1 MSGNKFLFFT
11 TVILILAAN
20 ISFSQ
25 NADYKFDKVV
35 IDAGHGGKDPGATF
49 SGIHEKDIVLDV
61 ALRTGTLLKK
71 KCPEVAVVYIRDKDV
86 FPELS
91 YRAEKANKSKADL
104 FISIHANSTKGKG
117 VTGVETFILGLRR
130 SNENLEVTKAE
141 NSVILLE
148 EDYTTKYEG
157 FDPNV
162 AESYIMFEM
171 MQNEYMEHSMI
182 FAEAVQR
189 NIISS
194 TGQKDRGVKQE
205 PLLVLRMT
213 AMPSVL
219 IEIGFMSTESER
231 NFLLTD
237 KAKDQ
242 MAKAIV
248 DGIIEYK
255 HRFDERTP
263 STASK
268 GSKFDSGRTENKP
281 KEKKDTIKGLVKAE
295 ADELAKVEVKDTI
308 ETEKKDSLIA
318 DIESLKGKWFGVQIM
333 AAKEKY
339 VYGDPMFKGQDSLYY
354 LYEGGFHKF
363 FTGLS
368 RVPEE
373 TLRTNSQIKSLFP
386 GAFPVAFIE
395 GKKVAFSQAR

>member
-1 MSGNKFLFFT
+1 MSGNRLINFLI
-11 TVILILAAN
+11 VILILTASV
-20 ISFSQ
+20 SFSQ

-61 ALRTGTLLKK
+61 ALRAGKLLKN
-71 KCPEVAVVYIRDKDV
+71 KCPEISVVYIRDKDV

-104 FISIHANSTKGKG
+104 FISIHANSTKSKG

-171 MQNEYMEHSMI
+171 MQNEYMEQSMI
-182 FAEAVQR
+182 FAETVQR

-255 HRFDERTP
+255 HRFDERNP
-263 STASK
+263 STASNGAK
-268 GSKFDSGRTENKP
+268 SDSGKKDNKI
-281 KEKKDTIKGLVKAE
+281 KEKKDTIISPVKIEVNDLAIVAE
-295 ADELAKVEVKDTI
+295 KDTVKN
-308 ETEKKDSLIA
+308 ENKDSLI
-318 DIESLKGKWFGVQIM
+318 INVESLKGKWFGVQIM

-339 VYGDPMFKGQDSLYY
+339 VYGDPIFKGQDSLYY
-354 LYEGGFHKF
+354 LFEGGYHKF

-368 RVPEE
+368 RQSEQ
-373 TLRTNSQIKSLFP
+373 TLRSNSKVKNLFP
-386 GAFPVAFIE
+386 GSFPVAFID
-395 GKKVAFSQAR
+395 GKKVSFSQAK

>member
-1 MSGNKFLFFT
+1 MSGNRLIIFL
-11 TVILILAAN
+11 TVILILATSE
-20 ISFSQ
+20 SFSQ

-61 ALRTGTLLKK
+61 ALRAGKLLKS
-71 KCPEVAVVYIRDKDV
+71 KCPEISVVYIRDKDV

-104 FISIHANSTKGKG
+104 FISIHANSTKSKG

-171 MQNEYMEHSMI
+171 MQNEYMEQSMM
-182 FAEAVQR
+182 FAETVQR

-231 NFLLTD
+231 KFLLTD

-255 HRFDERTP
+255 HRFDERNP
-263 STASK
+263 ATASNGAK
-268 GSKFDSGRTENKP
+268 SDSGKKDNNI
-281 KEKKDTIKGLVKAE
+281 KEKKDTIISPAKIEVNDLAIV
-295 ADELAKVEVKDTI
+295 ADKDTVTN
-308 ETEKKDSLIA
+308 ENKDSLI
-318 DIESLKGKWFGVQIM
+318 INVESLKGKWFGVQIM

-339 VYGDPMFKGQDSLYY
+339 VYGDPIFKGQDSLYY
-354 LYEGGFHKF
+354 LFEGGYHKF
-363 FTGLS
+363 FTGIS
-368 RVPEE
+368 RQSEQ
-373 TLRTNSQIKSLFP
+373 TLRSNSKVKNLFP
-386 GAFPVAFIE
+386 GAFPVAFID
-395 GKKVAFSQAR
+395 GKKVSFSQVK

>member
-1 MSGNKFLFFT
+1 MSGNKFLNISL
-11 TVILILAAN
+11 VILLLAAN
-20 ISFSQ
+20 TSFSQ

-61 ALRTGTLLKK
+61 ALRTGNLLKK
-71 KCPEVAVVYIRDKDV
+71 KSPEVAVVYIRDKDV

-91 YRAEKANKSKADL
+91 YRAEKANKSRADL
-104 FISIHANSTKGKG
+104 FISIHANSTKSKG

-157 FDPNV
+157 FDPNI

-171 MQNEYMEHSMI
+171 MQNEYMEQSMI

-242 MAKAIV
+242 MASAIV
-248 DGIIEYK
+248 DGILEYK
-255 HRFDERTP
+255 HRFEERNP
-263 STASK
+263 ASASNGK
-268 GSKFDSGRTENKP
+268 KADPGRTEKKI
-281 KEKKDTIKGLVKAE
+281 KEKSDTIKGSVKQE
-295 ADELAKVEVKDTI
+295 SGELTKVAGNDSVKI
-308 ETEKKDSLIA
+308 EKADSLIVNV
-318 DIESLKGKWFGVQIM
+318 ESLKGKWFGVQIM
-333 AAKEKY
+333 AANEKY
-339 VYGDPMFKGQDSLYY
+339 IYGDPIFKGQDSLYY

-373 TLRTNSQIKSLFP
+373 TLRFNSKVKNLFP

-395 GKKVAFSQAR
+395 GKKVSFSQGR